1 MQYNHYFC
9 VVKINTLFLLYH
21 MKRTLWM
28 VITVLLIGG
37 VIFLHRIIT
46 ADSPLIV
53 VEEKEKGYHLN
64 DSLTNSLSDLPSMKR
79 MESYIERWMAR
90 NAIKGAS
97 LAVMR
102 NEQLIYCKGFGWA
115 DKEIERKAEAGD
127 IYRMASASKLITAVG
142 IMKLCDEGLLTLESK
157 VFGPE
162 GILSQFTDIKDKRA
176 HNITVRHL
184 LNHTSGF
191 SRRMGDP
198 MFRIADVMRWEELTK
213 TPTADELITFQ
224 LGMRLRTA
232 PGGSAQY
239 SNIGYLV
246 LSRVIEQV
254 SGMGY
259 EEYLQKHVLR
269 PAGCYDM
276 HIAGNYYKDRHP
288 GEVKYYGHDEERI
301 ESFDGSGVMRLREY
315 GGNNITGLQGAGAWV
330 ASPAE
335 MMRLVASIDG
345 KPTVPDILS
354 AESVAEMRNITR
366 KGDYAL
372 GWARYNASNG
382 SLIRTGTMSGTCAY
396 IDYRENGISYVFFTN
411 TSNYRGATFT
421 NSIGRMIRDAM
432 TRVEEWPTDR
442 DMFVAVPRTTESE
455 SLTEANDIS

>member
-1 MQYNHYFC
+1 MR
-9 VVKINTLFLLYH
+9 
-21 MKRTLWM
+21 RTLIM
-28 VITVLLIGG
+28 VISVLLIG
-37 VIFLHRIIT
+37 VAIFLHRIIT
-46 ADSPLIV
+46 TDKPIV
-53 VEEKEKGYHLN
+53 ITEEQEQGYHLN
-64 DSLTNSLSDLPSMKR
+64 DSLDNSLSDLPTTRR
-79 MESYIERWMAR
+79 MEQYIERWMSR

-115 DKEIERKAEAGD
+115 DKEMERKANVGD

-142 IMKLCDEGLLTLESK
+142 IMKLIDEGRLTLDSK

-162 GILSQFTDIKDKRA
+162 GILSHFTEIKDKRA

-198 MFRIADVMRWEELTK
+198 MFRIADVMRWEELNT
-213 TPTADELITFQ
+213 TPSADQLIAFQ
-224 LGMRLRTA
+224 LGLRLRGA

-239 SNIGYLV
+239 SNVGYLV

-259 EEYLQKHVLR
+259 EEYLQEHVLW

-276 HIAGNYYKDRHP
+276 HIARNYYKDRYP

-301 ESFDGSGVMRLREY
+301 ESYDGSGQMRLREY
-315 GGNNITGLQGAGAWV
+315 GGNDIRGLQGAGAWV
-330 ASPAE
+330 ASSVE

-345 KPTVPDILS
+345 KPNVPDILS
-354 AESVAEMRNITR
+354 AESVAAMRDIQR

-432 TRVEEWPTDR
+432 TRVEEWPSDR
-442 DMFVAVPRTTESE
+442 DMFVAVPDMATDSL
-455 SLTEANDIS
+455 SLTSANDVS

>member
-1 MQYNHYFC
+1 
-9 VVKINTLFLLYH
+9 
-21 MKRTLWM
+21 M
-28 VITVLLIGG
+28 VISVLLIG
-37 VIFLHRIIT
+37 VAIFLHRIIT
-46 ADSPLIV
+46 TDKPIIIT
-53 VEEKEKGYHLN
+53 EEQEQGYHLN
-64 DSLTNSLSDLPSMKR
+64 DSLDNSLSDLPTTRR
-79 MESYIERWMAR
+79 MEQYIERWMSR

-115 DKEIERKAEAGD
+115 DKEMERKANVGD

-142 IMKLCDEGLLTLESK
+142 IMKLIDEGRLTLDSK

-162 GILSQFTDIKDKRA
+162 GILSHFTEIKDKRA
-176 HNITVRHL
+176 HNITVRQL

-198 MFRIADVMRWEELTK
+198 MFRIADVMRWEELNT
-213 TPTADELITFQ
+213 TPTADELIAFQ
-224 LGMRLRTA
+224 LGLRLRGA

-239 SNIGYLV
+239 SNVGYLV

-259 EEYLQKHVLR
+259 EEYLQEHVLW

-276 HIAGNYYKDRHP
+276 HIARNYYKDRYP

-301 ESFDGSGVMRLREY
+301 ESYDGSGQMRLREY
-315 GGNNITGLQGAGAWV
+315 GGNDIRGLQGAGAWV
-330 ASPAE
+330 ASSVE

-345 KPTVPDILS
+345 KPNVPDILS
-354 AESVAEMRNITR
+354 AESVAAMRDIQR

-432 TRVEEWPTDR
+432 TRVEEWPSDR
-442 DMFVAVPRTTESE
+442 DMFVAVPDMATDSL
-455 SLTEANDIS
+455 SLTSANDVS

>member
-1 MQYNHYFC
+1 MR
-9 VVKINTLFLLYH
+9 
-21 MKRTLWM
+21 RTLIM
-28 VITVLLIGG
+28 VISVLLIG
-37 VIFLHRIIT
+37 VAIFLHRIIT
-46 ADSPLIV
+46 TDKPIV
-53 VEEKEKGYHLN
+53 ITEEQEQGYHLN
-64 DSLTNSLSDLPSMKR
+64 DSLDNSLSDLPTTRR
-79 MESYIERWMAR
+79 MEQYIERWMSR

-102 NEQLIYCKGFGWA
+102 KEQLIYCKGFGWA
-115 DKEIERKAEAGD
+115 DKEMERKANVGD

-142 IMKLCDEGLLTLESK
+142 IMKLIDEGRLTLDSK

-162 GILSQFTDIKDKRA
+162 GILSHFTEIKDKRA

-198 MFRIADVMRWEELTK
+198 MFRIADVMRWEELNT
-213 TPTADELITFQ
+213 TPTADELIAFQ
-224 LGMRLRTA
+224 LGLRLRGA

-239 SNIGYLV
+239 SNVGYLV

-259 EEYLQKHVLR
+259 EEYLQEHVLW

-276 HIAGNYYKDRHP
+276 HIAHNYYKDRYP

-301 ESFDGSGVMRLREY
+301 ESYDGSGQMRLREY
-315 GGNNITGLQGAGAWV
+315 GGNDIRGLQGAGAWV
-330 ASPAE
+330 ASSVE

-345 KPTVPDILS
+345 KPNVPDILS
-354 AESVAEMRNITR
+354 AESVAAMRDIQR

-432 TRVEEWPTDR
+432 TRVEEWPSDR
-442 DMFVAVPRTTESE
+442 DMFVAVPDMAADSL
-455 SLTEANDIS
+455 SLTSANDVS

>member
-1 MQYNHYFC
+1 
-9 VVKINTLFLLYH
+9 
-21 MKRTLWM
+21 M
-28 VITVLLIGG
+28 VISVLLIG
-37 VIFLHRIIT
+37 VAIFLHRIIT
-46 ADSPLIV
+46 TDKPIV
-53 VEEKEKGYHLN
+53 ITEEQEQGYHLN
-64 DSLTNSLSDLPSMKR
+64 DSLDNSLSDLPTTRR
-79 MESYIERWMAR
+79 MEQYIERWMSR

-115 DKEIERKAEAGD
+115 DKEMERKANVGD

-142 IMKLCDEGLLTLESK
+142 IMKLIDEGRLTLDSK

-162 GILSQFTDIKDKRA
+162 GILSHFTEIKDKRA

-198 MFRIADVMRWEELTK
+198 MFRIADVMRWEELNT
-213 TPTADELITFQ
+213 TPSADELIAFQ
-224 LGMRLRTA
+224 LGLRLRGA

-239 SNIGYLV
+239 SNVGYLV

-259 EEYLQKHVLR
+259 EEYLQEHVLW

-276 HIAGNYYKDRHP
+276 HIARNYYKDRYP

-301 ESFDGSGVMRLREY
+301 ESYDGSGQMRLREY
-315 GGNNITGLQGAGAWV
+315 GGNDIRGLQGAGAWV
-330 ASPAE
+330 ASSVE

-345 KPTVPDILS
+345 KPNVPDILS
-354 AESVAEMRNITR
+354 AESVAAMRDIQR

-432 TRVEEWPTDR
+432 TRVEEWPSDR
-442 DMFVAVPRTTESE
+442 DMFVAVPDMATDSL
-455 SLTEANDIS
+455 SLTSANDVS

>member
-1 MQYNHYFC
+1 MR
-9 VVKINTLFLLYH
+9 
-21 MKRTLWM
+21 RTLIM
-28 VITVLLIGG
+28 VISVLLIG
-37 VIFLHRIIT
+37 VAIFLHRIIT
-46 ADSPLIV
+46 TDKPIV
-53 VEEKEKGYHLN
+53 ITEEQEQGYHLN
-64 DSLTNSLSDLPSMKR
+64 DSLDNSLSDLPTTRR
-79 MESYIERWMAR
+79 MEQYIERWMSR

-115 DKEIERKAEAGD
+115 DKEMERKANVGD

-142 IMKLCDEGLLTLESK
+142 IMKLIDEGRLTLDSK

-162 GILSQFTDIKDKRA
+162 GILSHFTEIKDKRA
-176 HNITVRHL
+176 HNITVRQL

-198 MFRIADVMRWEELTK
+198 MFRIADVMRWEELNT
-213 TPTADELITFQ
+213 TPSADQLIAFQ
-224 LGMRLRTA
+224 LGLRLRGA

-239 SNIGYLV
+239 SNVGYLV

-259 EEYLQKHVLR
+259 EEYLQEHVLW

-276 HIAGNYYKDRHP
+276 HIARNYYKDRYP

-301 ESFDGSGVMRLREY
+301 ESYDGSGQMRLREY
-315 GGNNITGLQGAGAWV
+315 GGNDIRGLQGAGAWV
-330 ASPAE
+330 ASSVE

-345 KPTVPDILS
+345 KPNVPDILS
-354 AESVAEMRNITR
+354 AESVAAMRDIQR

-432 TRVEEWPTDR
+432 TRVEEWPSDR
-442 DMFVAVPRTTESE
+442 DMFVAVPDMATDSL
-455 SLTEANDIS
+455 SLTSANDVS